1 MIVVRLLRLVRGAT
15 ALLTRGGRLRL
26 GWFLAGSLLTA
37 LLDMLGVAALVPLM
51 QLLTEDRDS
60 GSLGWLR
67 RLLGLD
73 QSDTALA
80 AWLGGGIILA
90 FTLKA
95 VLSLAFRW
103 WQLGF
108 LAKEAVATAA
118 AILRGYLQA
127 PYSLHL
133 QRPIAE
139 MMRILGD
146 GVGQAYGVIGGL
158 LGLATDLITV
168 VGLAGLL
175 LVTNPLPA
183 SLALAYL
190 AAASVV
196 INRIT
201 GQRSRRAGEQILDA
215 NLSSFKASLHS
226 LGGVKE
232 IMLRHNS
239 EIFVGR
245 YRRSQLDLVHARR
258 KLAFMA
264 EAPRF
269 VLELSFV
276 IGVSLLAVVT
286 FATQGSGAALSGMAL
301 FVAAGFRILPSV
313 VRIIAG
319 VSGIRSCLPGY
330 HLVLA
335 DLRDYARWKPTT
347 APGQVARRT
356 GLIRFEGVG
365 FRYPGTDRQ
374 VLHDITCEIPKGS
387 SLAVVGPSGSGKTTL
402 VNLLLGL
409 LEPTEGQITV
419 GGQRLGQDLVGWQ
432 LGIGLVPQPVYVYD
446 GTLRDNVTFGLPP
459 AEVDEDRLHQ
469 AIDRAELGELLRERG
484 LDTEIGE
491 RGIGI
496 SGGQQQRI
504 GLARALYYE
513 PHVLVLDEATSA
525 LDNITEHRI
534 TETIRTLRGEV
545 TTVVVAHRLSTV
557 RHCDQLIYL
566 DGGTIAAQGT
576 FEQVRRSHPTFARLV
591 ELGRLEDPGS

>member
-1 MIVVRLLRLVRGAT
+1 MIVTRLLRLIRGSA

-26 GWFLAGSLLTA
+26 GLFLIGSTLTA

-51 QLLTEDRDS
+51 QLLTDDRDS
-60 GSLGWLR
+60 GALGWLR
-67 RLLGLD
+67 RTLGPGT
-73 QSDTALA
+73 SEATVA
-80 AWLGGGIILA
+80 AWLGAGIVLA

-95 VLSLAFRW
+95 ALSLAFRW

-108 LAKEAVATAA
+108 LAREAVQTAQ
-118 AILRGYLQA
+118 AILRGYLRA
-127 PYSLHL
+127 PYVMHL
-133 QRPIAE
+133 RRPIAE
-139 MMRILGD
+139 LMAVLGD
-146 GVGQAYGVIGGL
+146 GVGQAYGVISGL
-158 LGLATDLITV
+158 LALATDAVTVLGLA
-168 VGLAGLL
+168 ALL

-183 SLALAYL
+183 TLAVAYLALA
-190 AAASVV
+190 SWV

-201 GQRSRRAGEQILDA
+201 GHRSRRAGQAILDA
-215 NLSSFKASLHS
+215 NVSSFKASLHS

-232 IMLRHNS
+232 IQLRHNA
-239 EIFVGR
+239 ETFVGR
-245 YRRSQLDLVHARR
+245 YGRSQLQLVHARR

-276 IGVSLLAVVT
+276 VGVSLLAVVT
-286 FATQGSGAALSGMAL
+286 FATQGASAAVSGMAL

-319 VSGIRSCLPGY
+319 VSGIRSSLPGY

-335 DLRDYARWKPTT
+335 DLRDYARWKPLERPERVT
-347 APGQVARRT
+347 GRS

-365 FRYPGTDRQ
+365 YRYPGSEHR
-374 VLHDITCEIPKGS
+374 VVHDITCEIPRGG

-409 LEPTEGQITV
+409 LEPTEGRITV
-419 GGQRLGQDLVGWQ
+419 DGRHLGEDLVGWQ

-446 GTLRDNVTFGLPP
+446 GTLRDNVTFGLPDD
-459 AEVDEDRLHQ
+459 EVDQQRLRQ
-469 AIDRAELGELLRERG
+469 ALDKAELGELLRERG
-484 LDTEIGE
+484 LDTQIGE

-504 GLARALYYE
+504 GLARALYHE
-513 PHVLVLDEATSA
+513 PDVLVLDEATSA

-534 TETIRTLRGEV
+534 TETIQALRGEV

-566 DGGTIAAQGT
+566 EGGTIVAHGS
-576 FEQVRRSHPTFARLV
+576 FDEVRRSNATFARLV
-591 ELGRLEDPGS
+591 ELGRLED